1 MQRAR
6 HLLDACSAH
15 AHRQHVALARCQRAG
30 AFAQRG
36 VRQLRVDDLLASCRA
51 ADRRG
56 ELVGRGVLE
65 QEAADAGVDGAAQVA
80 GTSEDREDEHA
91 AGGKLRAKF
100 GRRRDPILAGHL
112 DVEESDVWFGAPGL
126 VEDAVA
132 AFDLGD
138 DLDVV
143 YSRKQRGEGAAD
155 HRLVLGDQDR
165 DQATGISLGVAM
177 PAGRMTRRRTPA
189 SGSVPTSNLPPASS
203 TRSRRP
209 ISPTP
214 PPSSEAAPR
223 PSSTSSSAAPPS
235 ARVRRSTA
243 LFAPLCLRTLVTP
256 SRRHQAS
263 TESCSAA
270 TRPKVSSTRHPMPA
284 ACSALRA
291 LPTSMARL
299 GLRGPAPASRT
310 SLGYFRATRS
320 LTPTSPPPAPS
331 PPPRPRP

>member
-51 ADRRG
+51 ADRG
-56 ELVGRGVLE
+56 SELVGGRVLE

-80 GTSEDREDEHA
+80 GTSEYREDEHA
-91 AGGKLRAKF
+91 AGGQLRAKL
-100 GRRRDPILAGHL
+100 GRRRDPVFTRHL
-112 DVEESDVWFGAPGL
+112 DVEERDVWSGAHGL
-126 VEDAVA
+126 VDDAVA
-132 AFDLGD
+132 TFDLGD
-138 DLDVV
+138 DLDVGF
-143 YSRKQRGEGAAD
+143 SRKQRRAGAAD
-155 HRLVLGDQDR
+155 HRLVLGDQDP

-270 TRPKVSSTRHPMPA
+270 TRPKVSSTRNPMPA
-284 ACSALRA
+284 AGSAFRA
-291 LPTSMARL
+291 FPTSI
-299 GLRGPAPASRT
+299 
-310 SLGYFRATRS
+310 
-320 LTPTSPPPAPS
+320 PS
-331 PPPRPRP
+331 PPPRYPPPPSRTALRYF